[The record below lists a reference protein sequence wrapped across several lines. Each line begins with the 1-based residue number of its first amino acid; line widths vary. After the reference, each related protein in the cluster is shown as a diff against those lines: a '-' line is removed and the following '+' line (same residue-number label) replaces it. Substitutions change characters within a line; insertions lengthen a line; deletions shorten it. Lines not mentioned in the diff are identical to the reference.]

1 MPLKRSLNLVLVS
14 FYGLGT
20 IIGAGIYA
28 LIGTVIQE
36 ASQFAPF
43 SFLMASFIAF
53 FSAASYMELSS
64 RFPQSAGSAYFVWQ
78 AFQQKWLSG
87 LVGWLMVCAGIVSSA
102 TLVHGMVNYVEIFFS
117 ISPYIIIPI
126 VILILGSIAILGI
139 TQSSLTILIMTLFEI
154 LGLCIVIWYGR
165 DSFHALD
172 KLYQYIPLLN
182 LKTWLGIFSGALI
195 AFYAFI
201 GFEDIVNLS
210 EETKTPK
217 KTIPYAIIIALIGAT
232 ILYLLVSFVIVFT
245 IPYKELSSSKI
256 PLTMVIKDQN
266 QGSFLFILIAMLAIL
281 NGILAQIIVS
291 SRLIYGMSEIGNA
304 PKWLGK
310 IYKKTQIPLLATLI
324 IMLGIVIMAYWF
336 PIQTLAKVTSTL
348 MLFIFMMIHITL
360 IIIKLKEPQIK
371 APITVPIFFPV
382 IGLLLLITF
391 LLIQLV

>member
-28 LIGTVIQE
+28 LIGSVIQE
-36 ASQFAPF
+36 ASQFTPF
-43 SFLMASFIAF
+43 SFLIASFIAF

-64 RFPQSAGSAYFVWQ
+64 RFPKSAGSAYFVWK

-87 LVGWLMVCAGIVSSA
+87 IVGWLMVCAGIVSSA

-117 ISPYIIIPI
+117 MSPYIIIPI

-139 TQSSLTILIMTLFEI
+139 TQSSLTILVMTLFEI
-154 LGLCIVIWYGR
+154 FGLCIVIWYGR
-165 DSFHALD
+165 NSFQALD

-182 LKTWLGIFSGALI
+182 FKAWLGIFSGALI

-217 KTIPYAIIIALIGAT
+217 KTIPYAIFIALIGAT

-256 PLTMVIKDQN
+256 PLTMIIKQQN
-266 QGSFLFILIAMLAIL
+266 HGSFLFILIAMLAII

-291 SRLIYGMSEIGNA
+291 SRLIYGMTEIGNA

-310 IYKKTQIPLLATLI
+310 IYNRTQIPLLATLI
-324 IMLGIVIMAYWF
+324 IMLAIVIMAYWF

-360 IIIKLKEPQIK
+360 IIIKLKKPHIK

>member
-336 PIQTLAKVTSTL
+336 PIQTLAKVTSTF